1 MGTAAEIT
9 CLFVDIG
16 GVLLTDGWPH
26 AARALASR
34 KFDLHLDEWES
45 RHHEAFETYEM
56 GKLSLDD
63 YLTRVV
69 FYTDRSFS
77 SAQFKEFMFAQTQ
90 PFPNMIELVRKLKA
104 KYGLKIV
111 VVSNEAREINAY
123 RIRTFKLNEFVD
135 VFISSCFVRLRKP
148 DADIFRL
155 ALDVVQT
162 PASQIVYIENTPM
175 FVQIAESLGLQSILH
190 TDYNTTRSKLAEF
203 GLRSQ
208 DEIVQ

>member
-1 MGTAAEIT
+1 
-9 CLFVDIG
+9 
-16 GVLLTDGWPH
+16 
-26 AARALASR
+26 
-34 KFDLHLDEWES
+34 
-45 RHHEAFETYEM
+45 
-56 GKLSLDD
+56 
-63 YLTRVV
+63 VV